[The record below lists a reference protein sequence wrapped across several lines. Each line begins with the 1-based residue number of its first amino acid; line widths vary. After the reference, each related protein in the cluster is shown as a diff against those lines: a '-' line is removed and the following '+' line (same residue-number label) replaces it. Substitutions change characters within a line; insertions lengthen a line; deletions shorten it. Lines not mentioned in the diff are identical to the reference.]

1 MEEEKPRK
9 LMPSIQNRLT
19 GILKKGETYIVRHR
33 QGTEKVKI
41 MKKVDL
47 RADEIAKVTNI
58 DTNEVKE
65 LKVALCHFI
74 KEENS

>member
-1 MEEEKPRK
+1 MEEKDKPRK

-19 GILKKGETYIVRHR
+19 GILKKGEVYVVRHR

-47 RADEIAKVTNI
+47 RADELVQVKNI
-58 DTNEVKE
+58 DTNETKE
-65 LKVALCHFI
+65 LKVALCYFA
-74 KEENS
+74 KENH